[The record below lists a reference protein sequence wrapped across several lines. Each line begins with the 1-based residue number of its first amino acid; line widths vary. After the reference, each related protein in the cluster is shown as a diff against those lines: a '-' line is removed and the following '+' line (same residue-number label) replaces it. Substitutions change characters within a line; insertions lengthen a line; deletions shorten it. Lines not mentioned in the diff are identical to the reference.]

1 MVQGTI
7 AGTRPV
13 AEPDRGVTLDDK
25 YLARDGRIYLN
36 GMQALVR
43 LLLEQQRRDHSLG
56 LHTAGFVSGYRGSPL
71 GGFDLELGKARR
83 HLEPAGIHFSPGV
96 NEDLAAT
103 AIWGTQ
109 QIALGKKPR
118 VDGVFGVWYG
128 KGPGVDRTGDVF
140 KHANLAGTH
149 PRGGVLAIA
158 GDDHTCKSSTTAHQT
173 EYAFVDAM
181 IPVLAPA
188 SLAEIID
195 FGLAGIA
202 LSRWAGTWVALKV
215 IAEIADTSGTIA
227 AQPASAGFVTPQDFP
242 VPEGGLHIRWPDTAQ
257 AQEARLH
264 LHKLPAVRA
273 FARANR
279 LDRTVERAARPRLG
293 IITAGKAFGDVQE
306 ALALLGLD
314 AARRAAL
321 GLSLYKVGMVWPLE
335 PAGISDFVAGHGEV
349 LVVEEKRPLI
359 EGQVKE
365 ILYNQPGDRRP
376 RITGKS
382 DDQGVTLL
390 KSHDEL
396 SPREVALAIGRRLL
410 ALGAD
415 EALAARVDLLAG
427 RLAPEAAPAKRTPY
441 FCSGCPHN
449 TSTLV
454 PEGSHAHAGIGC
466 HYMATWMDRST
477 ETFTHMGG
485 EGANWIGMA
494 PFVETRHIFQ
504 NLGDGTYY
512 HSGLLALRAAV
523 AAGVPVTYKILYN
536 DAVAMTGGQHH
547 DGPLSPAIIAHQIRA
562 EGVETIALVSEDIG
576 RHVQGDFPPRTTFH
590 DRAEMSTVQRRLREM
605 PGVTVIIYDQTC
617 AAEKRRRR
625 KRGLMPDP
633 ARRVVINEAVCEGCG
648 DCSVQ
653 SNCLSIT
660 PVETEFGRKRQID
673 QSSCNKDFSCLKG
686 FCPSMVTVE
695 GGTLRQ
701 PHPRGGDAPAL
712 SRLLPATLPA
722 LDRPWSILAVGV
734 GGTGIV
740 TLGALVAMAAHLDG
754 KVASVLDQTGLAQKG
769 GAVTSH
775 IRIAQGDGQIKAVR
789 IPDEGADLLLG
800 CDLVVAA
807 GADARAR
814 LRRDHSAAVLNRHES
829 ATADFTH
836 DADARLP
843 VERLVSLVRE
853 ACGNGSV
860 TLVDATALTTEL
872 TGDALATNL
881 FLLGMAWQQ
890 GLVPISAEAIEAA
903 IDLNRTAA
911 ADNRNA
917 FRWGRLQA
925 QDPGAIAAAVA
936 EVEQATLPAHHHLS
950 TTLDERIARRVAQL
964 TLYQNAAYAGRYE
977 QAVAGLRRAEA
988 QVMPGHEELARAA
1001 ADGLFK
1007 VMAYKDEYEVARLYT
1022 DGSFARQIEGL
1033 FAGGPRLK
1041 LHLSPPLLARMDP
1054 ATGRPAKRAFGPW
1067 ILPLFRVL
1075 KHLKGLRGGPFDP
1088 FGRTAER
1095 RHERALRDEY
1105 LALAGEIAAGLR
1117 PGNHAAA
1124 LALMVQPARIR
1135 GFGPVKE
1142 SAMAAAA
1149 LERKGLLAAFR
1160 SDTPPGTL
1168 AHAAE

>member
-1 MVQGTI
+1 MADGATAQTV
-7 AGTRPV
+7 PV
-13 AEPDRGVTLDDK
+13 AAPDQRATLDDK

-43 LLLEQQRRDHSLG
+43 LLLEQHRRDEAAG
-56 LHTAGFVSGYRGSPL
+56 LNTAGFVSGYRGSPL
-71 GGFDLELGKARR
+71 GGFDLEIGKAKRF
-83 HLEPAGIHFSPGV
+83 LEPARVHFVPGV

-103 AIWGTQ
+103 ALWGTQ
-109 QIALGKKPR
+109 QIALGKKPT

-140 KHANLAGTH
+140 KHANLAGSH

-181 IPVLAPA
+181 IPVLAPS

-202 LSRWAGTWVALKV
+202 LSRYTGTWVALKV

-227 AQPASAGFVTPQDFP
+227 AQPAFQDFVTPSDFALP
-242 VPEGGLHIRWPDTAQ
+242 PEGLHIRWPDTAQ

-264 LHKLPAVRA
+264 LYKLPAALA
-273 FARANR
+273 FARANGFNR
-279 LDRTVERAARPRLG
+279 VIERADKPRLG
-293 IITAGKAFGDVQE
+293 IVTAGKAYGDVRE
-306 ALALLGLD
+306 AFGLLGLD
-314 AARRAAL
+314 EARRGAL
-321 GLSLYKVGMVWPLE
+321 GVSLYKVGMVWPLE
-335 PAGISDFVAGHGEV
+335 PVGLADFAAGHDEI

-359 EGQVKE
+359 EGQIKD
-365 ILYNQPGDRRP
+365 ILYNQPQRP
-376 RITGKS
+376 RVTGKS
-382 DDQGVTLL
+382 DEAGHTLL

-396 SPREVALAIGRRLL
+396 SPREIAVAIGRRLV
-410 ALGAD
+410 ALTGD
-415 EALAARVDLLAG
+415 EALAARVELLAG
-427 RLAPEAAPAKRTPY
+427 RLAPEAAPAKRTPF

-466 HYMATWMDRST
+466 HYMATWMDRAT

-504 NLGDGTYY
+504 NLGDGTYF
-512 HSGLLALRAAV
+512 HSGLLALRAAI
-523 AAGVPVTYKILYN
+523 AAKVPVTYKILYN

-547 DGPLSPAIIAHQIRA
+547 DGALSPAIIAHQVRA
-562 EGVETIALVSEDIG
+562 EGVETIVVVSDDIG
-576 RHVQGDFPPRTTFH
+576 RHVQADYPPRVTFH
-590 DRAEMSTVQRRLREM
+590 DRSEMDAIQRRLREM
-605 PGVTVIIYDQTC
+605 PGVTIIIYDQTC

-686 FCPSMVTVE
+686 FCPSFVTVE
-695 GGTLRQ
+695 GGQLRQ
-701 PHPRGGDAPAL
+701 PHPKGGDAPAGDRL
-712 SRLLPATLPA
+712 SEPRLPA
-722 LDRPWSILAVGV
+722 LDRPWSILGVGV

-754 KVASVLDQTGLAQKG
+754 KHATVLDQTGLAQKF
-769 GAVTSH
+769 GAVSSH
-775 IRIAQGDGQIKAVR
+775 IRIAATPDAIQAVR

-800 CDLVVAA
+800 CDMVVAA

-814 LRRDHSAAVLNRHES
+814 LRRDHSAAIINTHES
-829 ATADFTH
+829 ATAEFTH
-836 DADARLP
+836 DADAKLP
-843 VERLVSLVRE
+843 VDRLVALIRQG
-853 ACGNGSV
+853 CGMAPV
-860 TLVDATALTTEL
+860 TLVDATELTTDL

-881 FLLGMAWQQ
+881 FLLGIAYQQ
-890 GLVPISAEAIEAA
+890 GLVPITARAIEAA
-903 IDLNRTAA
+903 IALNKTAA

-917 FRWGRLQA
+917 FRWGRLHVLEPQA
-925 QDPGAIAAAVA
+925 ILAAVA
-936 EVEQATLPAHHHLS
+936 SIEQDTVPADHRRS
-950 TTLDERIARRVAQL
+950 ATLDETIARRVDHL
-964 TLYQNAAYAGRYE
+964 TKYQDAAYAGRYGA
-977 QAVAGLRRAEA
+977 AVAALRAAEA
-988 QVMPGHEELARAA
+988 KVMPGHHELARAA

-1007 VMAYKDEYEVARLYT
+1007 VMAFKDEYEVARLYT
-1022 DGSFARQIEGL
+1022 DGTFQRMVDGL
-1033 FAGGPRLK
+1033 FEGGPKLK
-1041 LHLSPPLLARMDP
+1041 VHLSPPLLAQVDP
-1054 ATGRPAKRAFGPW
+1054 ITGRPAKRAFGPW
-1067 ILPLFRVL
+1067 VFALFRVM
-1075 KHLKGLRGGPFDP
+1075 KHFKGLRGTAFDP
-1088 FGRTAER
+1088 FGRSAER
-1095 RHERALRDEY
+1095 RHERTLRDEY
-1105 LALAGEIAAGLR
+1105 LALAAEIAARLR
-1117 PGNHAAA
+1117 PDNHVVAVA
-1124 LALMVQPARIR
+1124 LLAQPAKIR

-1142 SAMAAAA
+1142 AA
-1149 LERKGLLAAFR
+1149 LAQAALARKGLLAAFR
-1160 SDTPPGTL
+1160 SDTPPDAL